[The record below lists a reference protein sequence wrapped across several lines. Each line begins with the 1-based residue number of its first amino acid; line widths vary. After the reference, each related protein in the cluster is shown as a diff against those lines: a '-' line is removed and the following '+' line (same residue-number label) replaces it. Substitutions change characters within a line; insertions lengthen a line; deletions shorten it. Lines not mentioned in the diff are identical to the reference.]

1 MALLH
6 WGRKRSVIVGD
17 HHWGSKR
24 LAFFGAACHIR
35 RMARHPMLTQ
45 AIALTNAGR
54 NADAV
59 QLIRQVAATGDSEA
73 LGVLAEMT
81 WRGGLVEQDP
91 KRARTL
97 FEQAAARGNG
107 KSNLVITNL
116 LASGVA
122 GKQDWALA
130 MERLRIEARQLPA
143 RHKAL
148 NLIKAMDL
156 DAEGNPRAIPKGIKL
171 SDDPEVVQFT
181 QLLTSAECRYLME
194 ATGNQFEPSMVYNSN
209 RQLVRD
215 EIRTSDGSTIH
226 WQIED
231 PAVVALNR
239 RIATV
244 SGSRYES
251 GEPLALLRY
260 SPGQEYRP
268 HFDFVKGAE
277 NRRLMTALI
286 YLNDDYEGGET
297 AFVRTGLK
305 VKGKTGDVI
314 LFHNAGSDGGPNPLS
329 EHAGLPITKGVKFLA
344 TRWIREARWIP

>member
-1 MALLH
+1 MP
-6 WGRKRSVIVGD
+6 
-17 HHWGSKR
+17 
-24 LAFFGAACHIR
+24 
-35 RMARHPMLTQ
+35 RHPMLNQ
-45 AIALTNAGR
+45 AIALSNAGR
-54 NADAV
+54 NAEAV
-59 QLIRQVAATGDSEA
+59 QLVREIAATNDPEA

-91 KRARTL
+91 KQARRL
-97 FEQAAARGNG
+97 FEQAAGHGNAN
-107 KSNLVITNL
+107 SNLIVTNL

-122 GKQDWALA
+122 GKQNWGQALD
-130 MERLRIEARQLPA
+130 RLRSEARQVPA
-143 RHKAL
+143 RRNAL
-148 NLIKAMDL
+148 SLIEAMDL
-156 DAEGNPRAIPKGIKL
+156 DPAGDPKSLPEGKKL
-171 SDDPEVVQFT
+171 SDDPDVRLFSR
-181 QLLTSAECRYLME
+181 LLKQSECRHLME
-194 ATGNQFEPSMVYNSN
+194 ATGNRFEPSMVYDST

-226 WQIED
+226 WLIED

-239 RIATV
+239 RIAAI
-244 SGSRYES
+244 SGSSYES
-251 GEPLALLRY
+251 GEALALLRY

-286 YLNDDYEGGET
+286 YLNEDYEGGET

-314 LFHNAGSDGGPNPLS
+314 LFRNDGADGGPNPLS
-329 EHAGLPITKGVKFLA
+329 EHAGLPITKGIKYLA

>member
-1 MALLH
+1 
-6 WGRKRSVIVGD
+6 
-17 HHWGSKR
+17 
-24 LAFFGAACHIR
+24 
-35 RMARHPMLTQ
+35 MLNQ
-45 AIALTNAGR
+45 AIELSNAGR
-54 NADAV
+54 NSEAV
-59 QLIRQVAATGDSEA
+59 QLIRQVASTGDAEA

-81 WRGGLVEQDP
+81 WRGGLVEQNP
-91 KRARTL
+91 VQARVL
-97 FEQAAARGNG
+97 FEQAAARG
-107 KSNLVITNL
+107 STSANLTVTNL

-122 GKQDWALA
+122 GKLDWNQALG
-130 MERLRIEARQLPA
+130 RLQTEAQQLPA
-143 RHKAL
+143 RRKAL
-148 NLIKAMDL
+148 DLIATMDL
-156 DAEGNPRAIPKGIKL
+156 TNAGNPKTVVEGNRL
-171 SDDPEVVQFT
+171 SDNPEVIHFAG
-181 QLLTSAECRYLME
+181 LLAPAECEYLME
-194 ATGNQFEPSMVYNSN
+194 ATGNRFEPSMVYDSN

-226 WQIED
+226 WLIED

-239 RIATV
+239 RIAAV
-244 SGSRYES
+244 SGSSYES
-251 GEPLALLRY
+251 GEALALLRY

-314 LFHNAGSDGGPNPLS
+314 LFRNDGADGGPNPLS
-329 EHAGLPITKGVKFLA
+329 EHAGLPITKGFKYLA